1 VQIGRKQKRNH
12 ATRMAA
18 TMDLAFDLSPIPPGE
33 RFEFWHDVG
42 SLVHRPVRPSYST
55 PSLLSVQ
62 AIARPFDVMVMGQM
76 ASSEQYFQRTERMIK
91 TDHVDSLQLVLLEHG
106 SVRWSAQGND
116 CHAQT
121 GDLLLLDND
130 EVTQSAWTA
139 HRQIY
144 AVLPRDLVA
153 APGWPGPSKRVLQ
166 SGSPCAAIL
175 SHYLQTIW
183 ANRQTESLNSTQ
195 QLVQGL
201 ASLTRIYFSEAAP
214 LLEAASTPEP
224 IKQTIQR
231 WIHDHLHNPDLDA
244 AQICSAFYLSRSTL
258 YELFKPE
265 GGIRTYLQQC
275 RLERA
280 RLILENP
287 NCQASISAIASQL
300 GFRSLSSFSRSF
312 RDHWGFTPRD
322 VKKQVLDT
330 DKASERTTQALDNPI
345 HVEELKKATQRYY
358 RMARATTKP

>member
-1 VQIGRKQKRNH
+1 MEIE
-12 ATRMAA
+12 
-18 TMDLAFDLSPIPPGE
+18 FDLSPIPPSE

-42 SLVHRPVRPSYST
+42 SLVHRPVRPSYSA
-55 PSLLSVQ
+55 PNLLSVQ
-62 AIARPFDVMVMGQM
+62 AVARPFDVMVMGQM
-76 ASSEQYFQRTERMIK
+76 ASSEQYFERTERMIK

-106 SVRWSAQGND
+106 SVHWSALGHD
-116 CHAQT
+116 CHAQA
-121 GDLLLLDND
+121 GDLLLLDNH
-130 EVTQSAWTA
+130 VITQSAWAA

-153 APGWPGPSKRVLQ
+153 APGWQGPSRRVLRA
-166 SGSPCAAIL
+166 GSPCAAIL

-183 ANRQTESLNSTQ
+183 ASRQTESLSSTQ
-195 QLVQGL
+195 HLAQGL

-224 IKQTIQR
+224 VKQTIQR
-231 WIHDHLHNPDLDA
+231 WINEQLHNPDLDA

-265 GGIRTYLQQC
+265 GGIRTYLQKC
-275 RLERA
+275 RIERA

-287 NCQASISAIASQL
+287 DCQVSISAIASQL

-312 RDHWGFTPRD
+312 HDHWGLTPRD
-322 VKKQVLDT
+322 VRK
-330 DKASERTTQALDNPI
+330 QALAENKRRDGGSLASI
-345 HVEELKKATQRYY
+345 HLPNQCQSKENLSRYY
-358 RMARATTKP
+358 QAVGALSEGKRSL

>member
-1 VQIGRKQKRNH
+1 MEIDFN
-12 ATRMAA
+12 
-18 TMDLAFDLSPIPPGE
+18 LSAIAPHE
-33 RFEFWHDVG
+33 RFEFWHDAG
-42 SLVHRPVRPSYST
+42 SLVHRPIRSAYHTPSQIEVRATVRPSES
-55 PSLLSVQ
+55 
-62 AIARPFDVMVMGQM
+62 IVMGRM
-76 ASSEQYFQRTERMIK
+76 TSSEQYFERTKHMIR
-91 TDHVDSLQLVLLEHG
+91 TDHVDSFQLVLLEYG
-106 SVRWSAQGND
+106 SIQWTAQDNT
-116 CHAQT
+116 CHAQA

-214 LLEAASTPEP
+214 LLEAASTPVP
-224 IKQTIQR
+224 IKQTIQG

-300 GFRSLSSFSRSF
+300 GFRSLSSFSRAF
-312 RDHWGFTPRD
+312 HDHWGLTPRD
-322 VKKQVLDT
+322 ARKQELANNKRREGET
-330 DKASERTTQALDNPI
+330 LASI
-345 HVEELKKATQRYY
+345 HLQNQCQSKENLSRYY
-358 RMARATTKP
+358 QAVEALSKGRVTLQPARE